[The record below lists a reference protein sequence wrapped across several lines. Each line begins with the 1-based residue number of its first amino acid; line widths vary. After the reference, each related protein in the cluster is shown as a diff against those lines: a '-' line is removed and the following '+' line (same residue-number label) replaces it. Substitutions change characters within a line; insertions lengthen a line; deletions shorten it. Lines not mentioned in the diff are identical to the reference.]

1 MPTLNPSKIK
11 TLSKAIAE
19 AKKEK
24 NGGALSLKSPE
35 IIRMNRR
42 LREAFGILVLP
53 KNIPLPQFRSE
64 EKNEATKLGVGKNI
78 EGKEMPIAEE
88 IKGRGFGLKNEDIKT
103 SFGKSAESA
112 PGQLAA
118 LEAERMKKA
127 AEELERQK
135 EAAKKAEGERTKQE
149 KERQEAEEK
158 IAADDL
164 QKVLR
169 ILLAK
174 LRTKKESLGKEAA
187 ALPDQKA
194 PLEQKRR
201 LLESKIAM
209 VKNSELA
216 MIEEKELAI
225 EKKAASEKEALKNN
239 PDPQKEKILK
249 QKIWQTE
256 DERKEIETQRWAV
269 EDRIGKILAESQKI
283 EAEIDGK
290 NNLIKETEQKIN
302 DINGQ
307 EIMVRFAAEKIK
319 AGEDILKIITE
330 KEAVS
335 PDFTAAENRKAKI
348 QQELS
353 LLSEEEALLS
363 SRINTIENQ
372 EAKESDPAK
381 KREIEQSRWEANNKL
396 KSIVEKKWSEEEKFK
411 QAETQLNSVKEKI
424 NLFNSKID
432 AIQNK
437 IMAAQVNLEKDGLPV
452 RALRDTIRRLL
463 EENGV
468 NFNPEILADIVQLE
482 EEPAKKAAQQDKPE
496 EKKIGQNKS
505 EERKSEPEN
514 SKINQTP
521 AQEIESQNKETA
533 QSSPAQETKKSIQNN
548 QNKDSGLPDNPAEKA
563 PQTNIETPTGSQI
576 KKTDIP
582 ETKKEEPKTG
592 NEQETKNN
600 IVAAKPAGET
610 AKNAAPSAEDI
621 AKMAARNGAIYREQV
636 EASPAKNIRAF
647 AQKDPLESSSKPNIQ
662 RPSAPPFEPVVAKKI
677 TEEPK
682 QEEEILTP
690 VAARLESRWQQIK
703 KTTIPTNTGA
713 INTSTMANEIAAVQP
728 QPDFEQPMDKSGK
741 NKFFARMMVILA
753 LAGILAI
760 TLIII
765 MSKNGNAPV
774 VKKPA
779 TVETPAKSEPQTPAE
794 NKSILS
800 AMPSP
805 VTIYTDDPANIPNL
819 ISPYLRKKFDANG
832 YYKLVII
839 NRATDKKIGL
849 KQFFAIYKINAP
861 SVFYNSINDEC
872 EFFIFA
878 NNGKNRIGLVSPVIN
893 ASLIE
898 TAMSGWEG
906 SIVKDTENFF
916 HLLGRKTSADN
927 DALKFSTSGSAQ
939 TSYKLMSFSPAEDE
953 FAIAWISYRQ
963 KYFVFSTS
971 NNSMSGIF
979 DRLPKE

>member
-1 MPTLNPSKIK
+1 
-11 TLSKAIAE
+11 
-19 AKKEK
+19 
-24 NGGALSLKSPE
+24 
-35 IIRMNRR
+35 
-42 LREAFGILVLP
+42 
-53 KNIPLPQFRSE
+53 
-64 EKNEATKLGVGKNI
+64 
-78 EGKEMPIAEE
+78 
-88 IKGRGFGLKNEDIKT
+88 
-103 SFGKSAESA
+103 
-112 PGQLAA
+112 LAA

-135 EAAKKAEGERTKQE
+135 EAAKKAEGERTRQE

-158 IAADDL
+158 IVADDL

-174 LRTKKESLGKEAA
+174 LRTKKESLEKEAA
-187 ALPDQKA
+187 ALPGQKA

-225 EKKAASEKEALKNN
+225 EKKAANEKDALKNN
-239 PDPQKEKILK
+239 SDPQKEKILK

-269 EDRIGKILAESQKI
+269 EDRINNILAESQKI
-283 EAEIDGK
+283 EAEIQEK

-302 DINGQ
+302 NINGQ
-307 EIMVRFAAEKIK
+307 EIMVRFTAEKRK
-319 AGEDILKIITE
+319 AEEDILKIIAE

-335 PDFTAAENRKAKI
+335 PDFVAAENRKAKI

-353 LLSEEEALLS
+353 LMSEEEASLS
-363 SRINTIENQ
+363 NRINIIENQ
-372 EAKESDPAK
+372 EAKESDPVK

-437 IMAAQVNLEKDGLPV
+437 IMVAQVNLEKDGLPV
-452 RALRDTIRRLL
+452 RALRDTVRRLL

-482 EEPAKKAAQQDKPE
+482 EEPAKKAAQQEKPE
-496 EKKIGQNKS
+496 EKKFDRNKS
-505 EERKSEPEN
+505 DEKKNETED
-514 SKINQTP
+514 SKISQAP
-521 AQEIESQNKETA
+521 AQEINSPIKETA
-533 QSSPAQETKKSIQNN
+533 QSSPAQEVKKPTQNN
-548 QNKDSGLPDNPAEKA
+548 QNKNNGLPDKPAEKT
-563 PQTNIETPTGSQI
+563 PQTNIKPPAESQI
-576 KKTDIP
+576 KKTNIP
-582 ETKKEEPKTG
+582 EIKKEDPKTDSK
-592 NEQETKNN
+592 QEIKNN
-600 IVAAKPAGET
+600 IAAEPAGET
-610 AKNAAPSAEDI
+610 AENAVPSAEDI

-636 EASPAKNIRAF
+636 EASPAKNIRTF
-647 AQKDPLESSSKPNIQ
+647 SQKDPLENSSKPNIQ
-662 RPSAPPFEPVVAKKI
+662 MASAAPSAVAAAEKI

-682 QEEEILTP
+682 TQEEEILTP
-690 VAARLESRWQQIK
+690 VAAKLESRWQQIK

-713 INTSTMANEIAAVQP
+713 ISAPSANKTAAVQP

-779 TVETPAKSEPQTPAE
+779 AVETPAKSEPQAPAE

-800 AMPSP
+800 AMPEP
-805 VTIYTDDPANIPNL
+805 ITIYTDDPANIPNL

-832 YYKLVII
+832 YYKLTII
-839 NRATDKKIGL
+839 NRTTDKKIGL

-861 SVFYNSINDEC
+861 SVLYNSINDEC

-878 NNGKNRIGLVSPVIN
+878 NNGKNRIGLVSPIVN
-893 ASLIE
+893 ASLVE

-906 SIVKDTENFF
+906 SIAKDTENFF

-927 DALKFSTSGSAQ
+927 DVLKFGTSGAGE

-953 FAIAWISYRQ
+953 FAIAWASYRQ